1 LASTTGKPLDA
12 EWTRWLHLNIQR
24 GCAIDELRGILRSNG
39 FSDASI
45 EAGIKSAGKEVPGHV
60 PMPIIVP
67 EIPRANLK
75 LPNAVAQGGEK
86 AQLYT
91 VDDFLSRDECE
102 RSSHSSARSCV
113 PLTISTPRGG
123 EYDKAFRT
131 SRTCDLSDAIPAMR
145 RLDAKICAKRSA
157 STRSMARAHAGP
169 ALRDRQVFKTH
180 TDFFKPYELEKY
192 AMARSRP
199 RHVDVHDLPER
210 AGRRR
215 RDGVSRP
222 GHEGRAKRGRAVV
235 WNNLHASGQGN
246 DATRHQSLPVTAGT
260 KTIITKWFRMPRPAG
275 EEAGDGGRLA
285 RAPQRK
291 PLDEDVD
298 RAGFTITAR
307 ARLCS
312 IEGAEKGSLRSHG
325 SR

>member
-1 LASTTGKPLDA
+1 MASTTGKPLDA
-12 EWTRWLHLNIQR
+12 EWTRWLHLNIKR

-102 RSSHSSARSCV
+102 EVVALIRTQLRPS
-113 PLTISTPRGG
+113 TISTPPGG

-131 SRTCDLSDAIPAMR
+131 SRTCDLSDAIPAIA
-145 RLDAKICAKRSA
+145 RLDTKIAEA
-157 STRSMARAHAGP
+157 IGLARSMAEPTQGQHYEIG
-169 ALRDRQVFKTH
+169 QVFKTH

-192 AMARSRP
+192 VMG
-199 RHVDVHDLPER
+199 DLGQRTWTFMIYLNDPE
-210 AGRRR
+210 GGGETEFP
-215 RDGVSRP
+215 DLGMKVSP
-222 GHEGRAKRGRAVV
+222 KRGRAVV

-260 KTIITKWFRMPRPAG
+260 KTIITKWFRMPRGKA
-275 EEAGDGGRLA
+275 ATFKSGRVGW
-285 RAPQRK
+285 Q
-291 PLDEDVD
+291 
-298 RAGFTITAR
+298 
-307 ARLCS
+307 
-312 IEGAEKGSLRSHG
+312 
-325 SR
+325 

>member
-102 RSSHSSARSCV
+102 EVVALIRTQLRPS
-113 PLTISTPRGG
+113 TISTPPGG

-131 SRTCDLSDAIPAMR
+131 SRTCDLSDAIPAIA
-145 RLDAKICAKRSA
+145 RLDTKIAEA
-157 STRSMARAHAGP
+157 IGLARSMAEPTQGQHYEIG
-169 ALRDRQVFKTH
+169 QVFKTH

-192 AMARSRP
+192 AMG
-199 RHVDVHDLPER
+199 DLGQRTWTFMIYLNDPE
-210 AGRRR
+210 GGGETEFP
-215 RDGVSRP
+215 DLGMKVSP
-222 GHEGRAKRGRAVV
+222 KRGRAVV

-260 KTIITKWFRMPRPAG
+260 KTIITKWFRMPRGKA
-275 EEAGDGGRLA
+275 ATFKSGRVGW
-285 RAPQRK
+285 QQ
-291 PLDEDVD
+291 
-298 RAGFTITAR
+298 
-307 ARLCS
+307 S
-312 IEGAEKGSLRSHG
+312 Y
-325 SR
+325 

>member
-12 EWTRWLHLNIQR
+12 EWTRWLHLNIKR

-102 RSSHSSARSCV
+102 EVVALIRTQLRPS
-113 PLTISTPRGG
+113 TISTPPGG

-131 SRTCDLSDAIPAMR
+131 SRTCDLSDAIPAIA
-145 RLDAKICAKRSA
+145 RLDTKIAEA
-157 STRSMARAHAGP
+157 IGLARSMAEPTQGQHYEIG
-169 ALRDRQVFKTH
+169 QVFKTH

-192 AMARSRP
+192 VMG
-199 RHVDVHDLPER
+199 DLGQRTWTFMIYLNDPE
-210 AGRRR
+210 GGGETEFP
-215 RDGVSRP
+215 DLGMKVSP
-222 GHEGRAKRGRAVV
+222 KRGRAVV

-260 KTIITKWFRMPRPAG
+260 KTIITKWFRMPRGKA
-275 EEAGDGGRLA
+275 ATFKSGRVGW
-285 RAPQRK
+285 QQ
-291 PLDEDVD
+291 
-298 RAGFTITAR
+298 
-307 ARLCS
+307 S
-312 IEGAEKGSLRSHG
+312 Y
-325 SR
+325 